1 MKTISCYISFL
12 WWRFLVVTV
21 AVGIVSAFPA
31 VQLSAA
37 DAEASETPDEFPA
50 VPLVDDSDPR
60 YGAVNLDPWGKHI
73 LYFMFDGNREE
84 GYNRMYAWVPGGREY
99 SSPEPLRVDANNN
112 FRTISWRSEKDDEI
126 ATTDYT
132 FSSWRSTGTHG
143 SRTSVDYITGETQ
156 VRSAQPYTNINIRFT
171 LDYMRD
177 RSPRGGA
184 NLLQMRIPAPPRGHS
199 ISLSTNFA
207 VVRPQAVWENV
218 DFYWHVERRH
228 VTDDKQRAQLNI
240 SGRAQLGTHSHNR
253 GITLGSVPEGFFD
266 LDVRVAPY
274 MKDPIFQETIPAY
287 ELVNDGLIIEVPYG
301 WYTIS
306 YHSETHPWLGGR
318 ELSRSSRLRPL
329 GPRRPASTPLRDDA
343 SPASRLRGPP
353 PPLLRGPGGGN

>member
-1 MKTISCYISFL
+1 MMKISCNGAFL
-12 WWRFLVVTV
+12 WRRFLGV
-21 AVGIVSAFPA
+21 AFAACMVSEFPA
-31 VQLSAA
+31 VKLSAA
-37 DAEASETPDEFPA
+37 DTEASATPDEFPA
-50 VPLVDDSDPR
+50 VTLVENSDPR

-73 LYFMFDGNREE
+73 LYFMFDGNSET

-143 SRTSVDYITGETQ
+143 SRTSIDYITGETQ
-156 VRSAQPYTNINIRFT
+156 VRSARPYTNINIRFT

-177 RSPRGGA
+177 RSPRGDA
-184 NLLQMRIPAPPRGHS
+184 NLLQMRIPVPSRGHS

-218 DFYWHVERRH
+218 DFYWDVERRH
-228 VTDDKQRAQLNI
+228 VPDDQHRARLNI
-240 SGRAQLGTHSHNR
+240 SGQAQLGTHSHNR
-253 GITLGSVPEGFFD
+253 GITLVSVPAGFFD
-266 LDVRVAPY
+266 LDIRVAPY
-274 MKDPIFQETIPAY
+274 MKDPIFQETIPVY
-287 ELVNDGLIIEVPYG
+287 ELVNEGLVVEVPYG

-306 YHSETHPWLGGR
+306 YRSETHPWLGAR

-329 GPRRPASTPLRDDA
+329 GPRHPASAPLRDDDT

-353 PPLLRGPGGGN
+353 PSQLRGGR